1 MKATLFAAL
10 VAVSAAS
17 GALAQEKY
25 KYSFKTPNGVTKYTQ
40 QHTLDVGDVPGHQ
53 IRVAELHTVFTGDAP
68 SYAGVKVKES
78 WARLSSDYVDGS
90 GRAMQYA
97 VAHMENGDKV
107 FSRTELIAQSSVGA
121 DGARKL
127 AFTTV
132 TTLTGGTANSRASG
146 ALSGERHVGHEDRNQ
161 RYADRRRIL
170 VRQIIT

>member
-1 MKATLFAAL
+1 MKTPILFAAL

-17 GALAQEKY
+17 GAFAQEKY

-68 SYAGVKVKES
+68 AYAGVKVKES
-78 WARLSSDYVDGS
+78 WARLTSDYVDGS
-90 GRAMQYA
+90 GRAVQYA

-132 TTLTGGTANSRASG
+132 ITLTGGTGKFAGIRGTLRGRGMSDMKTGTSDTQTE
-146 ALSGERHVGHEDRNQ
+146 GEYWFEK
-161 RYADRRRIL
+161 
-170 VRQIIT
+170 